1 MANDKRANF
10 IVTLQDFMSGG
21 LGAISAKLA
30 ILRQGWLAVSSVV
43 TTAIGIFQEVLGEYA
58 AQETAVNKLNIALK
72 NQGIISQQV
81 TQDYVKF
88 ADEMQ
93 NTTVFADE
101 QVIEMEALL
110 ATFGVVGDTMKTTLK
125 ASADLATGLGI
136 DLRTATM
143 MLGKAALGET
153 GTLSR
158 YGIVIADNI
167 PKAQKFAEVQ
177 RQVSERFGGSAAA
190 QAETYAGKVTKLN
203 NNFSDLKETIGGAL
217 LPAAN
222 AFLATL
228 LNITKAIKDRVEGE
242 AESITINKQVVLG
255 FRQQRFELATL
266 NETLNRYKD
275 AGEAS
280 YIIDGKRITGVA
292 NVKKAI
298 QDEIASNNEAIRVID
313 AKIVAVG
320 KLNEAEKVSVKAKNK
335 GVDPEEEKAAEE
347 KKNKIIADAQS
358 QIETQQNTEAELA
371 NIRTNAMAQELID
384 RGQHDLAIQ
393 LLQTQQAT
401 NDTIAKKKKED
412 EDKKFNENR
421 AKNLVSTLQ
430 TISTLSNNH
439 NKTLATIGKAAA
451 ISTAT
456 IDTFAAANKALASA
470 PPPWNFGLAAL
481 VTAAGM
487 ANVAQISGMKLAE
500 GGMVMPRNGGTVATM
515 GEVGKAEVAIPL
527 DDERT
532 KEKLRDTL
540 GGGGLTVIINA
551 GTLIADDYS
560 VDQFAQ
566 KIDEK
571 LFELQRNGRSY
582 R

>member
-1 MANDKRANF
+1 MGSDKKANF
-10 IVTLQDFMSGG
+10 TVTLSDFMSGG
-21 LGAISAKLA
+21 LGKISASLA
-30 ILRQGWLAVSSVV
+30 VLRQGFGAVADVV
-43 TTAIGIFQEVLGEYA
+43 RTAISIFQNIMGEYA

-72 NQGIISQQV
+72 NQGIVSQQV
-81 TQDYVKF
+81 TSDYVDF
-88 ADEMQ
+88 ANKMQ
-93 NTTVFADE
+93 DTTVFADE
-101 QVIEMEALL
+101 QVIEMQALL
-110 ATFGVVGDTMKTTLK
+110 ATFGVVGESMKTTLK

-177 RQVSERFGGSAAA
+177 KQVTERFGGSASAA
-190 QAETYAGKVTKLN
+190 AETYAGKMAILGNK
-203 NNFSDLKETIGGAL
+203 FSDLKESIAL
-217 LPAAN
+217 VFLPAAN
-222 AFLATL
+222 LYTSWLQSSFDWIGKLIGQTERLSTSQMTYTQKVSEGLTETIAKQKAYLEELKKERGLDTSSKLYQEEAAKYGALVKAKIDFDRKHKAELDA
-228 LNITKAIKDRVEGE
+228 LNADVKGKGPT
-242 AESITINKQVVLG
+242 AEIDT
-255 FRQQRFELATL
+255 
-266 NETLNRYKD
+266 D
-275 AGEAS
+275 A
-280 YIIDGKRITGVA
+280 K
-292 NVKKAI
+292 KKAEDRQASI
-298 QDEIASNNEAIRVID
+298 MQEAQNEIDTLS
-313 AKIVAVG
+313 
-320 KLNEAEKVSVKAKNK
+320 LSEAEKNQIKVM
-335 GVDPEEEKAAEE
+335 
-347 KKNKIIADAQS
+347 AQ
-358 QIETQQNTEAELA
+358 
-371 NIRTNAMAQELID
+371 AQELEQM
-384 RGQHDLAIQ
+384 GQHEMAKQ
-393 LLQTQQAT
+393 LLKA
-401 NDTIAKKKKED
+401 NADNADSIAKKKKED

-421 AKNLVSTLQ
+421 AKNLLSTLQ

-540 GGGGLTVIINA
+540 GGGGLTVVINA